1 MPRLIGKGIS
11 MEKEM
16 RSSLVDVPVRVNI
29 WIRPECQRAQFEVL
43 RQARPSILFLQSDGG
58 RNPAE
63 WEAIR
68 RNREVFDKEIDWD
81 CTVYRFYEEQNLGL
95 YSMNAKVR
103 KFIWETVD
111 RCVFLED
118 DYVPAVSFFR
128 YCAELLE
135 RYRDDE
141 RIECICGMNHL
152 GKCEEVTAD
161 YFFSRQGSIWG
172 VATWKSRDLSRDREF
187 TYGSDPYV
195 MKLLRQRTRH
205 NPTFWKRLEAY
216 PKQTHYEGHVAG
228 NEFYYEFAMYGQNRL
243 QIIPKTNQIKNMGC
257 TANAAHVDSLEL
269 MPKGLRRAFNIETYE
284 MEFPMKHPQFVIP
297 DVEYEKKRNR
307 IMGYN
312 CPWVLLYRK
321 FERCI
326 RIIFAGKFL
335 NYMKKKIKNKKKIE
349 T

>member
-1 MPRLIGKGIS
+1 

-16 RSSLVDVPVRVNI
+16 RPHLVDVPVRVNI
-29 WIRPECQRAQFEVL
+29 WIRPECQREQFEVL

-68 RNREVFDKEIDWD
+68 QNRMIYDTEIDWD
-81 CTVYRFYEEQNLGL
+81 CTVYKFYEDHNLGL
-95 YSMNAKVR
+95 YAMSAKVR
-103 KFIWETVD
+103 KFIWEHVD
-111 RCVFLED
+111 RCIFLED
-118 DYVPAVSFFR
+118 DFVPAVSFFR

-152 GKCEEVTAD
+152 GRSEDVTTD

-172 VATWKSRDLSRDREF
+172 VATWKRTELSRDQEF
-187 TYGSDPYV
+187 AYGNDPYV

-205 NPTFWKRLEAY
+205 NKTFWKRLEAY
-216 PKQTHYEGHVAG
+216 ARQSHYEGHVAG
-228 NEFYYEFAMYGQNRL
+228 SEFFYEFAMYGQNRL
-243 QIIPKTNQIKNMGC
+243 QIVPKANMIKNIGC
-257 TANAAHVDSLEL
+257 TVNSCHVDSLEL
-269 MPKGLRRAFNIETYE
+269 MPKGLRRAFNMETYE

-312 CPWVLLYRK
+312 YPLVLLYR
-321 FERCI
+321 RLDRGV
-326 RIIFAGKFL
+326 RIILAGKFWDRL
-335 NYMKKKIKNKKKIE
+335 KRKIKNRNKIE